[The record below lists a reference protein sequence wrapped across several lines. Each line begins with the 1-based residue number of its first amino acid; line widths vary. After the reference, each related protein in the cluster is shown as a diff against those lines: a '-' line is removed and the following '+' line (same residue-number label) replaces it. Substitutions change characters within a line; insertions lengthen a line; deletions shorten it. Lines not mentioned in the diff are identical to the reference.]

1 MSWFLDDARASRA
14 GHRAQPVPRDD
25 RPRTTYG
32 KLLDESRSVAI
43 TGRSITAVGRMGGV
57 SHWTS
62 AEDRITRDTVLVGVA
77 RAGVPGVHVSGG
89 AR

>member
-1 MSWFLDDARASRA
+1 MSWFLDDARADRD

-32 KLLDESRSVAI
+32 KLVDESRSVGIAGRAVTAI
-43 TGRSITAVGRMGGV
+43 GRMGGV
-57 SHWTS
+57 THWTA
-62 AEDRITRDTVLVGVA
+62 AEDRITRDTVLVG
-77 RAGVPGVHVSGG
+77 GPGG